1 MKRTNKDNETSISRV
16 TRRSLVLGGLQLGV
30 AGVLGWRMRQ
40 MQVEQADEFRLLA
53 EENRINMRLIAPE
66 RGLIFD
72 RNGIPLA
79 ENAQNYRVV
88 IVREDAGNVED
99 VLNRLRQ
106 LIFIDDTEMERALKE
121 ISRRS
126 SFVPVTVTDQRTW
139 EDISTVAINAPAL
152 PGITPDVG
160 LTRNYPL
167 GQDYAHVVGYVG
179 PVSDYDLSKID
190 DPDPLLQIPKFQIG
204 KTGVEQKYE
213 PDLRGK
219 AGARRIEV
227 NAAGRVMREL
237 DRDPG
242 VPGADVQ
249 LTVESKLQNFAEAR
263 LALGLSAAAV
273 VMDVRTGD
281 LLTVANAPSFDPNK
295 FVRGISVS
303 DYGELTENKY
313 RPLANKAVQGAYPPG
328 STFKMLVSL
337 AALED
342 GLLSSDETVY
352 CGGYTVLGNR
362 RFHCW
367 KRGGHGRMNLD
378 QSLQQSCDV
387 FYYEMAQRV
396 GIDRIAELARKFGIG
411 ERFDLPMS
419 AVTAGIM
426 PDKDWKRSRYGEGWL
441 VGDSLNASIG
451 QGYVLSSPL
460 QLAVMSARI
469 ASGNAI
475 QPRLVKSIDGIE
487 TPVVGADPLDVNE
500 GHLRLIRKG
509 MFSVMNTN
517 RGTAFRSRIDRDDL
531 RMAGKTGTSQVRSVV
546 VSNSDVPWEQR
557 DHALFVGFAPYDDPR
572 YAVSVVVEHGGGGSS
587 AAAPVARDIMLY
599 ALHGELPPLESY
611 PSGER
616 GRVEET
622 FAALELRSDF
632 RPSISGRSPA

>member
-126 SFVPVTVTDQRTW
+126 SFAPVTVTDQRTW

-632 RPSISGRSPA
+632 RPSRSGRSPA

>member
-632 RPSISGRSPA
+632 RPSRSGRSPA